1 MENKFTEIY
10 YLESIDSEDFNE
22 NMQEKFI
29 FSWNNWWFYFFEKI
43 HKDCEKIENIE
54 LVKWDFS
61 RIDPLW
67 IDYDQSLDL
76 NLIYSKN
83 G

>member
-29 FSWNNWWFYFFEKI
+29 FSWNNWWFYFSENI
-43 HKDCEKIENIE
+43 NKDCEKIENVE

-61 RIDPLW
+61 KKNPIW
-67 IDYDQSLDL
+67 IDYDVQLDL
-76 NLIYSKN
+76 NLIYSNN